1 MCLGKSVVVPA
12 VKTYLL
18 GCLAY
23 LKVLVVLC
31 GLHCTVWVALVFRH
45 TNTGS
50 SKYGVVGTNAI
61 YP

>member
-12 VKTYLL
+12 VMTYLL

-23 LKVLVVLC
+23 LLVLVVLC
-31 GLHCTVWVALVFRH
+31 GLYIMGGASIQSHTRLLKGLV
-45 TNTGS
+45 
-50 SKYGVVGTNAI
+50 VVGTNII